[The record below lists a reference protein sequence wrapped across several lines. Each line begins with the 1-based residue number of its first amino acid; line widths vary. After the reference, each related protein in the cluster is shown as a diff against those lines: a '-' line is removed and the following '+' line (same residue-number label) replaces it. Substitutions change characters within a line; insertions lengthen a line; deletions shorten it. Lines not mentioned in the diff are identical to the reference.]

1 MAIANVYA
9 TYRECGVSSLS
20 GFSFSHAKRH
30 DLACSFIGS
39 IATEC
44 VWIQTCNRVE
54 LYLALADGIGTG
66 DIRQAMRSAFGDSGS
81 ELSVRY
87 DDDAVHHL
95 FNVATMLDS
104 MIVGEQQILGQ
115 MRSAMLESESWGMLG
130 HALRP
135 LFTRAM
141 RAGKRARTETAI
153 SAGNVSMAS
162 IAVSMAEE
170 YVGTLLDADC
180 LVLGAGKISRMIA
193 KILFQKGA
201 TRVHISNR
209 TDEKAEALA
218 EETGA
223 IPLPFARFKEHL
235 PFCDVLFCASSAPH
249 SLIHEATMRTA
260 LSGRSTPLVVVDV
273 AMPPD
278 VESAA
283 ADMDGVTYFGL
294 DAVRGYARVVEASRI
309 REVPLVENIVE
320 EEERAYRKD
329 LYLRERKSAIRSI
342 STHLERIRTQE
353 LGRLLSQD
361 GLTPDAV
368 DAFSKSVLKKAFHIL
383 YMNIQYPSCPPEL
396 VHAAR
401 ELLLSPYVP
410 EK

>member
-1 MAIANVYA
+1 MVIANVYA
-9 TYRECGVSSLS
+9 TYRECGVASLS

-30 DLACSFIGS
+30 DLASSFFGS

-54 LYLALADGIGTG
+54 LYLAVADGVGTG
-66 DIRQAMRSAFGDSGS
+66 HIHRAMRLAFGKSAS
-81 ELSVRY
+81 ALSIRY
-87 DDDAVHHL
+87 GDDAVHHM

-115 MRSAMLESESWGMLG
+115 IRAAMLESESWGMLG
-130 HALRP
+130 DTLRP

-141 RAGKRARTETAI
+141 RAGRRARTETAI

-201 TRVHISNR
+201 TRVYISNR
-209 TDEKAEALA
+209 TDTKAEELA

-223 IPLPFARFKEHL
+223 VPLPFARFKEHL
-235 PFCDVLFCASSAPH
+235 PACDVMFCASSAPH
-249 SLIHEATMRTA
+249 SLIREETMRTA
-260 LSGRSTPLVVVDV
+260 LSGRSAPLVVVDV

-278 VESAA
+278 VEPVAA
-283 ADMDGVTYFGL
+283 EMGGVTYFGL

-309 REVPLVENIVE
+309 REVPLVEHIVE
-320 EEERAYRKD
+320 EEERAYRKEI
-329 LYLRERKSAIRSI
+329 YLRERKIAIRSI
-342 STHLERIRTQE
+342 SSYCENIRSTELER
-353 LGRLLSQD
+353 LFSQD

-368 DAFSKSVLKKAFHIL
+368 DAFSKSILKKAFHVL
-383 YMNIQYPSCPPEL
+383 FKNIQDPSCPPEL
-396 VHAAR
+396 VHVAR
-401 ELLLSPYVP
+401 ELLLSPYIP